1 MTVIFCHF
9 GYSSCIICQQQDKSS
24 SRPDEGTTIKPP
36 QSDNVK
42 EWTQQELD
50 SFISKNDW
58 GSVSKYINEMR
69 VNKGSGFGNSRPEQ
83 VPMRKEPS
91 IQEIRER
98 IEYNQSLE
106 RESSMPKKRFGA
118 RSQMQHEEISE
129 GDSPSAGV
137 ESESVWQS
145 LSSASYES
153 EESSQYYR
161 QQRRGS
167 SNRRR
172 ASPKELM
179 M

>member
-1 MTVIFCHF
+1 M
-9 GYSSCIICQQQDKSS
+9 
-24 SRPDEGTTIKPP
+24 
-36 QSDNVK
+36 
-42 EWTQQELD
+42 
-50 SFISKNDW
+50 
-58 GSVSKYINEMR
+58 SKYINEMR
-69 VNKGSGFGNSRPEQ
+69 VSKGSSFGGNNQPEQ

-91 IQEIRER
+91 IQEIQER
-98 IEYNQSLE
+98 IQYNRSLE
-106 RESSMPKKRFGA
+106 QESSMPKK
-118 RSQMQHEEISE
+118 SEELSE

-145 LSSASYES
+145 LSSASYVS

-167 SNRRR
+167 RKR